1 MRNCGGRIQSHQFK
15 VIFDEKTKNEALLTK
30 NCLSLFVNSN
40 IMEQFNPSTLA
51 GKQILVTG
59 ASSGIGK
66 GMALACAKMGAT
78 VIVTGRN
85 VERLNETLNLLPEG
99 DHKAISADLTK
110 AEDIDR
116 LVSELP
122 KLDGLVQCAG
132 VGSRVACKMVTQ
144 ADIDHIMKPNLEAPV
159 LLQAAILAKK
169 KINKAASI
177 VYIASRAANA
187 PTVGNAIYSASKGA
201 IISYAKCLALELAPR
216 QIRVNCICP
225 AMVWTDLIIQDGL
238 TKEEM
243 EEAQL
248 KYPLKRY
255 GQPED
260 IANLAI
266 YMLSNASAWMTG
278 SAVDLTGGAI
288 DL

>member
-1 MRNCGGRIQSHQFK
+1 
-15 VIFDEKTKNEALLTK
+15 
-30 NCLSLFVNSN
+30 
-40 IMEQFNPSTLA
+40 MEQFNPFTLV

-66 GMALACAKMGAT
+66 AIAVACAKMGAT

-85 VERLNETLNLLPEG
+85 VERLNETLNLMSEG

-110 AEDIDR
+110 AEDIES
-116 LVSELP
+116 LVAELP

-132 VGSRVACKMVTQ
+132 VGSRVPCKNIGKEDLHHVFM
-144 ADIDHIMKPNLEAPV
+144 PNVEAPI
-159 LLQAAILAKK
+159 LFQTAILSKR

-177 VYIASRAANA
+177 VYVASRAANA
-187 PTVGNAIYSASKGA
+187 PSVGNAAYSASKGA

-216 QIRVNCICP
+216 LIRVNCICP
-225 AMVWTDLIIQDGL
+225 GMVWTELILKDGVDKEQLEQSQL
-238 TKEEM
+238 T
-243 EEAQL
+243 
-248 KYPLKRY
+248 YPLKRF

-266 YMLSNASAWMTG
+266 YLLSDASSWMTG
-278 SAVDLTGGAI
+278 SSLDISGGGEGILT
-288 DL
+288 LN

>member
-1 MRNCGGRIQSHQFK
+1 
-15 VIFDEKTKNEALLTK
+15 
-30 NCLSLFVNSN
+30 
-40 IMEQFNPSTLA
+40 MEQFNPFTLK

-66 GMALACAKMGAT
+66 AIAIACAKMGAT

-85 VERLNETLNLLPEG
+85 VERLNETLSQMPMG

-110 AEDIDR
+110 AEDIEK
-116 LVSELP
+116 LVAELP

-132 VGSRVACKMVTQ
+132 VGSRVPCKNIAKEDLEHVFM
-144 ADIDHIMKPNLEAPV
+144 PNVEAPI
-159 LLQAAILAKK
+159 LLQTAILSNK
-169 KINKAASI
+169 KINKEASI

-187 PTVGNAIYSASKGA
+187 PSVGNAAYSASKGA

-216 QIRVNCICP
+216 LIRVNCICP
-225 AMVWTDLIIQDGL
+225 AMIWTDLILEGGVDKQQL
-238 TKEEM
+238 

-260 IANLAI
+260 VANLAL
-266 YMLSNASAWMTG
+266 YLLSDASSWMTG
-278 SAVDLTGGAI
+278 SCIDITGGARE
-288 DL
+288 L

>member
-1 MRNCGGRIQSHQFK
+1 
-15 VIFDEKTKNEALLTK
+15 
-30 NCLSLFVNSN
+30 
-40 IMEQFNPSTLA
+40 MELFNPFSLC

-66 GMALACAKMGAT
+66 AIAITCAKMGAT

-85 VERLNETLNLLPEG
+85 VERLNATVNLMPDG
-99 DHKAISADLTK
+99 AHRIIAADLTK
-110 AEDIDR
+110 ADEIKS
-116 LVSELP
+116 LVTELP

-132 VGSRVACKMVTQ
+132 VGSRVPCKNISKE
-144 ADIDHIMKPNLEAPV
+144 DIHQVFMPNVEAPI
-159 LLQAAILAKK
+159 LLQSAILSNK

-187 PTVGNAIYSASKGA
+187 PSVGNAVYSASKGA

-216 QIRVNCICP
+216 MIRVNCICP
-225 AMVWTDLIIQDGL
+225 AMIWTDLIFEGGID
-238 TKEEM
+238 KEQLEV
-243 EEAQL
+243 AQL

-260 IANLAI
+260 VANLAL
-266 YMLSNASAWMTG
+266 YLLSDASSWMTG
-278 SAVDLTGGAI
+278 STIDLTGGAKG
-288 DL
+288 L

>member
-1 MRNCGGRIQSHQFK
+1 
-15 VIFDEKTKNEALLTK
+15 
-30 NCLSLFVNSN
+30 
-40 IMEQFNPSTLA
+40 MEQFNPFSLI
-51 GKQILVTG
+51 GKLILVTG

-66 GMALACAKMGAT
+66 GIALACAKMGAT

-85 VERLNETLNLLPEG
+85 SERLNETLSLMPKG

-110 AEDIDR
+110 AEDIDI
-116 LVSELP
+116 LVNNLP

-132 VGSRVACKMVTQ
+132 VGSRVACKLVSQ
-144 ADIDHIMKPNLEAPV
+144 ADIDHIMKPNLEAPI

-169 KINKAASI
+169 KINKASSI
-177 VYIASRAANA
+177 VYIASRAANV
-187 PTVGNAIYSASKGA
+187 PTIGNAIYSASKGA
-201 IISYAKCLALELAPR
+201 IMAYAKCLALELAPR

-243 EEAQL
+243 EVAQL

-260 IANLAI
+260 VANLAL
-266 YMLSNASAWMTG
+266 YMLSDASVWMTG
-278 SAVDLTGGAI
+278 STVDLTGGSI
-288 DL
+288 EL

>member
-1 MRNCGGRIQSHQFK
+1 MT
-15 VIFDEKTKNEALLTK
+15 ET
-30 NCLSLFVNSN
+30 
-40 IMEQFNPSTLA
+40 FNPFSLT
-51 GKQILVTG
+51 GKTILVTG

-66 GMALACAKMGAT
+66 GIALACAKMGAT

-85 VERLNETLNLLPEG
+85 VERLNETLNQMIDSTSSLQASVE
-99 DHKAISADLTK
+99 HKAISADLTK

-243 EEAQL
+243 EEAQF

>member
-1 MRNCGGRIQSHQFK
+1 MTEAFNPFSL
-15 VIFDEKTKNEALLTK
+15 VEKT
-30 NCLSLFVNSN
+30 
-40 IMEQFNPSTLA
+40 
-51 GKQILVTG
+51 ILVTG

-66 GMALACAKMGAT
+66 GIALACAKMGAT
-78 VIVTGRN
+78 IIVTGRN
-85 VERLNETLNLLPEG
+85 VERLNETLSLMPEG

-116 LVSELP
+116 LVGELP

-132 VGSRVACKMVTQ
+132 VGSRVACKMMTQ

-225 AMVWTDLIIQDGL
+225 AMVWTDLIIQDGY

-266 YMLSNASAWMTG
+266 YMLSNASVWMTG
-278 SAVDLTGGAI
+278 STVDLTGGAI

>member
-1 MRNCGGRIQSHQFK
+1 
-15 VIFDEKTKNEALLTK
+15 
-30 NCLSLFVNSN
+30 
-40 IMEQFNPSTLA
+40 MEQFNPFTLV

-66 GMALACAKMGAT
+66 AIAVACAKMGAT

-85 VERLNETLNLLPEG
+85 VERLNETLNLMSEG

-110 AEDIDR
+110 AEDIES
-116 LVSELP
+116 LVAELP

-132 VGSRVACKMVTQ
+132 VGSRVPCKNIGKEDLQHVFM
-144 ADIDHIMKPNLEAPV
+144 PNVEAPI
-159 LLQAAILAKK
+159 LFQTAILSKR

-177 VYIASRAANA
+177 VYVASRAANA
-187 PTVGNAIYSASKGA
+187 PSVGNAAYSASKGA

-216 QIRVNCICP
+216 LIRVNCICP
-225 AMVWTDLIIQDGL
+225 GMVWTELILKDGVDKEQLEQSQL
-238 TKEEM
+238 T
-243 EEAQL
+243 
-248 KYPLKRY
+248 YPLKRF

-266 YMLSNASAWMTG
+266 YLLSDASSWMTG
-278 SAVDLTGGAI
+278 ASLDISGGGEGILT
-288 DL
+288 LN

>member
-1 MRNCGGRIQSHQFK
+1 
-15 VIFDEKTKNEALLTK
+15 
-30 NCLSLFVNSN
+30 
-40 IMEQFNPSTLA
+40 MEQFNPFTLA

-66 GMALACAKMGAT
+66 GIALACAKMGAT

-85 VERLNETLNLLPEG
+85 VERLNETLNQLPEG

-132 VGSRVACKMVTQ
+132 VGSRIACKMMTQ

>member
-1 MRNCGGRIQSHQFK
+1 
-15 VIFDEKTKNEALLTK
+15 
-30 NCLSLFVNSN
+30 
-40 IMEQFNPSTLA
+40 MEQFNPFTLA

-66 GMALACAKMGAT
+66 GIALACAKMGAT

-85 VERLNETLNLLPEG
+85 VERLNETLNQMIDSTSSLQASVE
-99 DHKAISADLTK
+99 HKAISADLTK

-132 VGSRVACKMVTQ
+132 VGSRVACKMMTQ

-201 IISYAKCLALELAPR
+201 IISYSKCLALELAPR

>member
-1 MRNCGGRIQSHQFK
+1 
-15 VIFDEKTKNEALLTK
+15 
-30 NCLSLFVNSN
+30 
-40 IMEQFNPSTLA
+40 MEQFNPFSLT

-59 ASSGIGK
+59 ASSGIGR
-66 GMALACAKMGAT
+66 GIALACAKMGAT

-85 VERLNETLNLLPEG
+85 MARLNETLNLCPEG

-110 AEDIDR
+110 AEDIEA
-116 LVSELP
+116 LLNELP

-132 VGSRVACKMVTQ
+132 VGSRVFCKALDQQ
-144 ADIDHIMKPNLEAPV
+144 AIDHIMKPNLEAPI
-159 LLQAAILAKK
+159 LLQTSILAKK
-169 KINKAASI
+169 KINKGASI
-177 VYIASRAANA
+177 VYVASKAATSPA
-187 PTVGNAIYSASKGA
+187 IGNAIYSASKGA

-225 AMVWTDLIIQDGL
+225 AMIWTDLILQDGL

-260 IANLAI
+260 VANLAL
-266 YMLSNASAWMTG
+266 YLLSDAAAWMTG
-278 SAVDLTGGAI
+278 SAIELTGGTME
-288 DL
+288 L